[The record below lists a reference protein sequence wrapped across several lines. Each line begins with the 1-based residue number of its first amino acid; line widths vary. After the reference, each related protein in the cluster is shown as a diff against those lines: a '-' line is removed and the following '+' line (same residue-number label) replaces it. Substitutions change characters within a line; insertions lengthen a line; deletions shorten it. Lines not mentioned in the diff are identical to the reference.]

1 MAERLKQI
9 WTGFAGATTRRLT
22 GEGVD
27 NIAAPIRHAETTSA
41 FIAPDAEA
49 IAPAAAAFE
58 ALRHRL
64 SASEARAARKAQR
77 RAGGKRSAMEDAPPA
92 PLTAEASPDGAPDV
106 ARDLIRGLKATE
118 ARTHLAGADYHG
130 HLAANPDLAKR
141 IEQGKWM
148 SGKPSRADYSPA
160 VTEAAPKRR
169 RILGIF

>member
-27 NIAAPIRHAETTSA
+27 NIAAPSRHGEAVRPA
-41 FIAPDAEA
+41 GLPDGEA

-64 SASEARAARKAQR
+64 SASEARAARKAARQ
-77 RAGGKRSAMEDAPPA
+77 AGRRSAADEAPPA
-92 PLTAEASPDGAPDV
+92 PLTSDASPDGAPEG

-118 ARTHLAGADYHG
+118 ARTLLAGADYQA
-130 HLAANPDLAKR
+130 HLAENPEFAKKV
-141 IEQGKWM
+141 EQGKWM
-148 SGKPSRADYSPA
+148 SGKPPRADYAPGA
-160 VTEAAPKRR
+160 TEAAPKRR
-169 RILGIF
+169 RIFGIF